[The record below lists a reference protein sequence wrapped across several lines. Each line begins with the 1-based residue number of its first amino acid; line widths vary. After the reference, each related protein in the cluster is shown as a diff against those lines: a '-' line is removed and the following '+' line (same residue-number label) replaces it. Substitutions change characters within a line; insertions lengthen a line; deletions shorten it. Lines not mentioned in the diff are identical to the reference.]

1 MILLGSDFTWIGRPF
16 QPFFDPNNTFD
27 LVWFL
32 VSFFSFFLR
41 VFSFGESLCVVWVVF
56 VFVFSVFVLFDLFG
70 LKECCNVPTTRAMM
84 SRHSG
89 HSSMSVNEQ
98 SRDAFTAIT
107 TIVHTTIYKARTEDR
122 TKTDVPVPGIVVS
135 LSYSAMKDSLGSPL
149 PKLVLV
155 SFYHLAASAQCRR
168 AVQTLAGQKTW
179 RLPVDLCVKAL
190 QNQRT
195 TQPRQPCP
203 SAT

>member
-1 MILLGSDFTWIGRPF
+1 M
-16 QPFFDPNNTFD
+16 
-27 LVWFL
+27 
-32 VSFFSFFLR
+32 
-41 VFSFGESLCVVWVVF
+41 CVVWVVF

-107 TIVHTTIYKARTEDR
+107 TIVLRFIRRGLRTGPR
-122 TKTDVPVPGIVVS
+122 QTYPYRVPGIVVS

-155 SFYHLAASAQCRR
+155 SFYHLADSAQCRR

-190 QNQRT
+190 QESTNYPTPT
-195 TQPRQPCP
+195 TMSKCNVKWKPEYPAFRGSFWGERPVARP
-203 SAT
+203 PFIL

>member
-32 VSFFSFFLR
+32 VSFFSFLFR

-84 SRHSG
+84 SRHLHVRERAKQG
-89 HSSMSVNEQ
+89 RLHSNNYDS
-98 SRDAFTAIT
+98 
-107 TIVHTTIYKARTEDR
+107 TTIYKARTEDR